1 MTVQQQTRQALSQ
14 NWNEAKNKIRQ
25 AFPDAHD
32 DDFNTSDPDAFV
44 ASYAARTGRPAT
56 DIERQLDQVA
66 SNKTN

>member
-14 NWNEAKNKIRQ
+14 NWDQAKNKIRQ

-32 DDFNTSDPDAFV
+32 DDFNAADPDAFV
-44 ASYAARTGRPAT
+44 ASYASRTGKPMT

-66 SNKTN
+66 RNQTN